1 MKERETISSKITS
14 FTRGFRREE
23 QLQLATAT
31 DYDTSYRST
40 PTSYIKELLPANLN
54 FRAYL
59 KELNIKGANQHMTK
73 RAFLI
78 DSTSAYEPDDIPCCQ
93 EMGQSEQADLT
104 ADKIFYAC
112 MRCADIVFPK
122 ANICQLGMDQRNV
135 GVITREFYD
144 DNKPIILL
152 HHMLSG
158 LLKGQEKMSKSDA
171 SFAVFMDDNEDEVNL
186 KIKKAF
192 CPPNIVEGNP
202 CLEYIKHIVFPC
214 FKEFKVERKA
224 KNGGEKTFE
233 EVIADYK
240 EGDMHPADLKP
251 ALSKALN
258 RILQCLLPQFLLN
271 FYKAEAIGPLMN
283 ILQSR
288 VSLPEELTH

>member
-1 MKERETISSKITS
+1 MSLINYPLMIPDTV
-14 FTRGFRREE
+14 FT
-23 QLQLATAT
+23 
-31 DYDTSYRST
+31 
-40 PTSYIKELLPANLN
+40 K
-54 FRAYL
+54 
-59 KELNIKGANQHMTK
+59 
-73 RAFLI
+73 
-78 DSTSAYEPDDIPCCQ
+78 
-93 EMGQSEQADLT
+93 AD
-104 ADKIFYAC
+104 
-112 MRCADIVFPK
+112 
-122 ANICQLGMDQRNV
+122 ICQLGMDQRNV
-135 GVITREFYD
+135 GVITREFCD

-152 HHMLSG
+152 HHMLPGS
-158 LLKGQEKMSKSDA
+158 LKGQEKMSKSDA
-171 SFAVFMDDNEDEVNL
+171 SSAVFMDDNEDEVNL

-240 EGDMHPADLKP
+240 EGDLHPTDLKP

-258 RILQCLLPQFLLN
+258 RILQPVRDHFKNDEKAKKLLMEVRVS
-271 FYKAEAIGPLMN
+271 YKAEAISSLMN

-288 VSLPEELTH
+288 VSLLEELTHQRS